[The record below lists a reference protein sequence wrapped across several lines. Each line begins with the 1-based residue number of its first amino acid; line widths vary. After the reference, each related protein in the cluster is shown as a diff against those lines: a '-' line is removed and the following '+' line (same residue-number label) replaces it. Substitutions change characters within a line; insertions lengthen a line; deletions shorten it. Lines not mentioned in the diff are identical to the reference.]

1 MEIRELRYFVQI
13 AKDQS
18 FTLAAEHLFVS
29 QPALS
34 KMMKKFSQ
42 ELGVQ
47 LFESNS
53 TGTFLTDYG
62 KLLYLK
68 AQSVLEEFDSI
79 PSLLIDSQYEPSD
92 SLHIGASP
100 IIGELFLVGILS
112 EFKKRFPKIDLQF
125 TESGSKTICHDVFYG
140 KLDLGVCLYQR
151 SNENLDV
158 TSLFLDRMVICV
170 SKENPLAQHNE
181 LSIASLSGENFNSYS
196 PSSSLSGQIISR
208 CAQEGFQPNITFTS
222 SNISVLLRMTA
233 SNQGICILPRPY
245 ALNANNDRIKII
257 EIKDGFLWE
266 GSLVQRQNSYRSRA
280 SHLFV
285 EYLKEYFR
293 SSPYKKSIPF
303 E

>member
-1 MEIRELRYFVQI
+1 M
-13 AKDQS
+13 
-18 FTLAAEHLFVS
+18 
-29 QPALS
+29 
-34 KMMKKFSQ
+34 
-42 ELGVQ
+42 
-47 LFESNS
+47 
-53 TGTFLTDYG
+53 
-62 KLLYLK
+62 
-68 AQSVLEEFDSI
+68 
-79 PSLLIDSQYEPSD
+79 
-92 SLHIGASP
+92 
-100 IIGELFLVGILS
+100 
-112 EFKKRFPKIDLQF
+112 
-125 TESGSKTICHDVFYG
+125 FYG

-158 TSLFLDRMVICV
+158 TSLFQDRMVICV
-170 SKENPLAQHNE
+170 SKENPLAKHNA
-181 LSIASLSGENFNSYS
+181 LSIAALSEENFNSYS

-208 CAQEGFQPNITFTS
+208 CTQEGFQPNITFTS

-245 ALNANNDRIKII
+245 ALNADNDRIKII

-293 SSPYKKSIPF
+293 SSPYKKAVPF